1 MKNTVGRCVTLL
13 LGGTL
18 LLTAAGCRQPD
29 GTMPSPQGDQTN
41 RIGDISRD
49 LQNLAAKDVNAPNE
63 LYDDLTYLEATPRPE
78 PRLRELSQALAT
90 ALGGTKLSDEDATAI
105 ANHLFVAVS
114 GRELSEAQVEQVG
127 DDLRASLVGV
137 GADAQA
143 AERAAVAT
151 TALAGEVSENKK
163 RWYHR

>member
-1 MKNTVGRCVTLL
+1 MTNTTGRCAALL
-13 LGGTL
+13 LGAGL
-18 LLTAAGCRQPD
+18 LLTIAGCRQPD
-29 GTMPSPQGDQTN
+29 GTLPAPQGDQTN
-41 RIGDISRD
+41 RIQDISRD
-49 LQNLAAKDVNAPNE
+49 LQNLAAKDANAPSE

-78 PRLRELSQALAT
+78 PPLRELSQALAS
-90 ALGGTKLSDEDATAI
+90 ALGGTKLSDEDANTI

-114 GRELSEAQVEQVG
+114 GRDLSEAQVQKVG
-127 DDLRASLVGV
+127 DDLRASLVEV
-137 GADAQA
+137 GANPQA

>member
-1 MKNTVGRCVTLL
+1 MKNRIGRCATLL
-13 LGGTL
+13 LGGAL
-18 LLTAAGCRQPD
+18 LLTIAGCRQPD
-29 GTMPSPQGDQTN
+29 GTMPAPQGDQTN

-49 LQNLAAKDVNAPNE
+49 LQNLAAKDVNAPDE

-78 PRLRELSQALAT
+78 PRLRELSQSLAT
-90 ALGGTKLSDEDATAI
+90 ALGGTKLSDEDANTI

-114 GRELSEAQVEQVG
+114 GRDLSEAQVQKVG

-137 GADAQA
+137 GASEQA
-143 AERAAVAT
+143 ADRAAAAT